1 MNMSIFKDES
11 YESIEELLEEPI
23 EESQVEESQ
32 VEEHIEE
39 EEYSNHF
46 DNTASTTTREI
57 DDLTLSL
64 LMNKT
69 LYKKYISKNEDSTN
83 EYEEQRVLDNRKY
96 RSKILDITAQMIDS
110 PDLEISY
117 DINKIFLTYTTKII
131 HYLKMKEV
139 EKQNQ
144 YNFYNKEEEEDDVLF
159 GSMVNTDSSYDQPT
173 IASLWSKE
181 RIVKNGNVPIAN
193 YDMRMFSKR

>member
-1 MNMSIFKDES
+1 MSVLTD
-11 YESIEELLEEPI
+11 ESIEELLEESI
-23 EESQVEESQ
+23 EESIEESTEQ
-32 VEEHIEE
+32 
-39 EEYSNHF
+39 EYSNNF
-46 DNTASTTTREI
+46 DNTASLTTREI
-57 DDLTLSL
+57 DDMTLSL

-83 EYEEQRVLDNRKY
+83 EYEEQCVLENRMY

-117 DINKIFLTYTTKII
+117 DINNIFLAYTKKIV

-139 EKQNQ
+139 EKQNK
-144 YNFYNKEEEEDDVLF
+144 YIFSNKEEEDDVLF
-159 GSMVNTDSSYDQPT
+159 GSIDESNTSNVENSS
-173 IASLWSKE
+173 SFWGKE
-181 RIVKNGNVPIAN
+181 RVVKKGSLPISN